1 MVKHA
6 RTTVISLAILA
17 CGGGIVLAS
26 GLLRLPT
33 LPVTVDHGEWLAGSH
48 STLDITLFGVPAGY
62 DVTDGTYP
70 GWCLENNLADD
81 PGDGSILPLMDST
94 DPSSFVDPCESFAS
108 IPWDKV
114 NYLLNHKV
122 GEFFD
127 VQLALWV
134 VANTNYWGMEPTAE
148 AWAMINDAE
157 ANGAGFVPQAGDV
170 VAVALCADGLSGA
183 VDPDGVQDTII
194 EVERLLIY
202 SDGFESGD
210 VSAWSSYVP

>member
-6 RTTVISLAILA
+6 RTAVVSLAILA
-17 CGGGIVLAS
+17 CGVGIVLAS

-33 LPVTVDHGEWLAGSH
+33 VPVTVNHGPWQGGAQ
-48 STLDITLFGVPAGY
+48 STLDITLSGVPAGY
-62 DVTDGTYP
+62 DVSDGTYP

-81 PGDGSILPLMDST
+81 PDDGSIVPLMDTT
-94 DPSSFVDPCESFAS
+94 DPSSFVDPCESYAS

-114 NYLLNHKV
+114 NYVLNHKV

-134 VANTNYWGMEPTAE
+134 VAGTNYWGMEPTAA
-148 AWAMINDAE
+148 AWTMINDAE
-157 ANGAGFVPQAGDV
+157 ANGTGFVPQAG
-170 VAVALCADGLSGA
+170 AVAAAALCFDGLSGG

-194 EVERLLIY
+194 EVERILIFG
-202 SDGFESGD
+202 DGFESGD
-210 VSAWSSYVP
+210 VSAWSSFVP